1 MSQTK
6 QLGFI
11 NFIPYPRGFLRRLV
25 RSPLVFYQLGL
36 GDLLRPLRLM
46 ALTTQG
52 RRTGLARHT
61 VLECR
66 QHGSKLYVVSGW
78 GKQTHWVKNLQANP
92 HVTIQ
97 YGQKEIAAQGT
108 IVTDVAESL
117 RALYMFQRTGG
128 VYEAILANMS
138 RTESI
143 DLRTLK
149 QVAGEFTVVRFDLTN
164 NPISISGLRPQ
175 NRAIPLLIFGAI
187 FAIISWLI
195 WTVWSQTDE

>member
-11 NFIPYPRGFLRRLV
+11 DFIPYPRGLLRRLV
-25 RSPLVFYQLGL
+25 RLPLVFYQLGL

-52 RRTGLARHT
+52 RNTGLARYT

-78 GKQTHWVKNLQANP
+78 GKQPHWVKNLQANP
-92 HVTIQ
+92 RVTIQ
-97 YGQKEIAAQGT
+97 YGQKEITAQST
-108 IVTDVAESL
+108 VVTDVAEAL

-138 RTESI
+138 HTESI

-149 QVAGEFTVVRFDLTN
+149 QVAGEFTVIRFDLSN
-164 NPISISGLRPQ
+164 NPVSLSGLRPQ
-175 NRAIPLLIFGAI
+175 NRAIPFIIFAAI
-187 FAIISWLI
+187 FAIITRLI
-195 WTVWSQTDE
+195 WMAWSQIDE